1 MQIRRMLF
9 SVLIVGCG
17 VLHASFNNVEARPL
31 YKTVFQKKYY
41 EKYFKS
47 KRKQMNCLICH
58 DRKNDGKPNLK
69 KRNNYGQAVRKLI
82 GKKNEKDRTKV
93 DAGLQK
99 TEKEPSAIRGKTFG
113 DLIKAGILPA
123 FGWRGQDDYRNRTKP
138 KADYVFT
145 K

>member
-17 VLHASFNNVEARPL
+17 VLLASFNNVEARPS
-31 YKTVFQKKYY
+31 YKSVFVKKYY
-41 EKYFKS
+41 QKHFNS

-58 DRKNDGKPNLK
+58 DRKGNGKPNTK

-93 DAGLQK
+93 DAALQK
-99 TEKEPSAIRGKTFG
+99 AEKEPSAIRGKTFG

-123 FGWRGQDDYRNRTKP
+123 YGW
-138 KADYVFT
+138 
-145 K
+145 